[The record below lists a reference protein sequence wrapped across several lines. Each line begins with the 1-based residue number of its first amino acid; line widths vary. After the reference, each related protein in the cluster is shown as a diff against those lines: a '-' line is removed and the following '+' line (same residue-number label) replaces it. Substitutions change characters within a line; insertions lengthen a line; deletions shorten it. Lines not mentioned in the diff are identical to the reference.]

1 MTFLDSLYDQK
12 VMVTGASGFLGSHL
26 SRRLVENGIE
36 VEAVSRSIR
45 ISQTNYLR
53 WWQGDM
59 TDIAAVRHLL
69 DTIRPDVIFHLS
81 GLATGI
87 PDFDLVLPTFHS
99 LLTST
104 VNILAVATEIGCRRI
119 VLAASLTE
127 PEPSYVE
134 VTPTSPYAAAKW
146 ACGGYG
152 RMFYKLYRT
161 PVVMVRPFMAYGPGQ
176 DTRKLIP
183 YVTLSLLQREVPKL
197 SSGNWQADWIYVDDV
212 IEGFLQAAEAVNIEG
227 CTIDL
232 GSGELASVRTI
243 VQYIV
248 KHVGNEIEPIFGALP
263 DRPLEKARIAN
274 VADAY
279 SKLCWKPLI
288 SLEQGLEQT
297 VDWYRKNLQIPES
310 QPGQ

>member
-1 MTFLDSLYDQK
+1 MTFPDSFSGQK
-12 VMVTGASGFLGSHL
+12 VMVTGGSGFLGSHL

-45 ISQTNYLR
+45 STQTNYLR

-59 TDIAAVRHLL
+59 ADIAAVRHLL
-69 DTIRPDVIFHLS
+69 HTIRPDVIFHLS
-81 GLATGI
+81 GLSTGI
-87 PDFDLVLPTFHS
+87 PDLDLVLPTFHS

-104 VNILAVATEIGCRRI
+104 VNILAVATEIGCCRI

-127 PEPSYVE
+127 PEPGDME
-134 VTPTSPYAAAKW
+134 ATPTSPYAAAKW

-176 DTRKLIP
+176 DVRKLIP
-183 YVTLSLLQREVPKL
+183 YVVLSLLQRQAPKL

-212 IEGFLQAAEAVNIEG
+212 IDGFLQVALAANVEG

-232 GSGELASVRTI
+232 GSGELVSVRT
-243 VQYIV
+243 VVEDLV
-248 KHVGNEIEPIFGALP
+248 KHVGTETEPIFGALP

-279 SKLCWKPLI
+279 SKIGWKPVI

-297 VDWYRKNLQIPES
+297 VDWYRKHLK
-310 QPGQ
+310 